1 MSRRKHSIIDKLPP
15 ETKNTVE
22 EMIKSDFT
30 YAEIADYIKL
40 ETDTSISLTSVWRY
54 ASNLTE
60 SIQSLKMAQE
70 NFRCVMEEIEKY
82 PQLDTTEG
90 IIRLLSNYVFE
101 TINSAPEEYWKSIDP
116 DVLIK
121 QSMSL
126 VKAAAYKKNM
136 DIKNKDILEAGY
148 EQVKVQ
154 MFEAMAKEDP
164 GLYTKVVKFLN
175 KREDVE

>member
-1 MSRRKHSIIDKLPP
+1 MARRKHSIIDKLPL
-15 ETKNTVE
+15 EVKNTVE
-22 EMIKSDFT
+22 EMIKSNFT
-30 YAEIADYIKL
+30 YAEIADYIKS
-40 ETDTSISLTSVWRY
+40 ETQQPISLTSVWRY
-54 ASNLTE
+54 ASNLNET
-60 SIQSLKMAQE
+60 IQSLKMAQE

-90 IIRLLSNYVFE
+90 ILRLLSHYVFE
-101 TINSAPEEYWKSIDP
+101 TINSAPEDYWKGIDP
-116 DVLIK
+116 DALIK

-154 MFEAMAKEDP
+154 MFEVMSKENP
-164 GLYTKVVKFLN
+164 KLYTEVIKYLN
-175 KREDVE
+175 QREVT